1 MKMRAGF
8 VSNSSSSSFVFVL
21 PKSLD
26 ISSVDAL
33 HDYLYGPAGTS
44 FSLERWDDEEPE
56 QSSDEIWD
64 TELRSAFAEV
74 RAGSEDLAPAA
85 PAGEEAAPEAP
96 STDEL
101 PARRLRTARLSSRQA
116 AEAVWQRLRGQGPNE
131 ERTLFTWARLIAGG
145 PDSDSLDRFI
155 EGSLDRESYEQ
166 ARLRFVA
173 ESVTYACSRLD
184 ELVGPDGALYMVEFI
199 DWAGDDLEMIM
210 RNDPN
215 NLGVAKRWEL
225 SIG

>member
-8 VSNSSSSSFVFVL
+8 VSNSSSSSFVFIL
-21 PKSLD
+21 PKNLD

-44 FSLERWDDEEPE
+44 FSMERWDDEEPE
-56 QSSDEIWD
+56 QSVDEIWD
-64 TELRSAFAEV
+64 AELQSAFAAV
-74 RAGSEDLAPAA
+74 RAKSEDASQAA
-85 PAGEEAAPEAP
+85 PALEEVASLTP
-96 STDEL
+96 SVDEL
-101 PARRLRTARLSSRQA
+101 PARRLRTVSLSSRQA
-116 AEAVWQRLRGQGPNE
+116 AEAIWQRLRGQSPNE
-131 ERTLFTWARLIAGG
+131 ERTLFTWARLIEGG

-155 EGSLDRESYEQ
+155 EGSIDQEAYEQ

-173 ESVTYACSRLD
+173 ESVDYACSRLD
-184 ELVGPDGALYMVEFI
+184 ELVGPDSALYMVGFT
-199 DWAGDDLEMIM
+199 DWGGDDLEMIM

-215 NLGVAKRWEL
+215 NLGAAKRWEL